1 MSSMLSLH
9 PILYGQTYI
18 DCISHPFLAIYTCH
32 ISCNLVHTA
41 SACIEVGKVHSEHLM
56 ILYSFLPQTTGSIM
70 IYLSIYPLSIHPFI
84 YLEYLFMLSFFQFFS
99 LSIFG

>member
-18 DCISHPFLAIYTCH
+18 DCISHPFLAIH
-32 ISCNLVHTA
+32 VISPVILIHPA

-70 IYLSIYPLSIHPFI
+70 IYLSIV
-84 YLEYLFMLSFFQFFS
+84 YLEYLFMLSFFQFFPS
-99 LSIFG
+99 LSLDNSPLVL